1 MDLDFYMKC
10 MLTIILTCI
19 AVLFI
24 LGLMLGMV
32 VAIQEISE
40 RLSDI
45 TSSFKRWRK
54 SRIPDDFYHKNL
66 DEAIEL
72 CADKCGNYNLSLNER
87 SSYSTLCNWLLE
99 YKKLKDK
106 DELECRN
113 R

>member
-24 LGLMLGMV
+24 LGLVLGMV
-32 VAIQEISE
+32 VTIQEISE
-40 RLSDI
+40 RLSNI
-45 TSSFKRWRK
+45 TSAFKQWRK

-72 CADKCGNYNLSLNER
+72 CEDKGGNYNLSLDER
-87 SSYSTLCNWLLE
+87 MSYRTLHDWLIE
-99 YKKLKDK
+99 YRDLRTRH
-106 DELECRN
+106 EN
-113 R
+113 Q